1 MKRKKVQMAEEKIA
15 KLRLRTPQELE
26 FHRNLTMRIGT
37 LEQNKEAFRELEEMH
52 HAGKLDDHQVA
63 VRTQ

>member
-1 MKRKKVQMAEEKIA
+1 MAEDKIA

-37 LEQNKEAFRELEEMH
+37 LEQNKEAYRELEEMH
-52 HAGKLDDHQVA
+52 LAGEIDDH
-63 VRTQ
+63 